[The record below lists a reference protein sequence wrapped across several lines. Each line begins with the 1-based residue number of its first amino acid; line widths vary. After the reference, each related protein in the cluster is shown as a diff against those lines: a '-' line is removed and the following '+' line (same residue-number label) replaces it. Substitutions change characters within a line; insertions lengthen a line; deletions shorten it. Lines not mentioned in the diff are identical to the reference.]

1 MQFHPFIT
9 RCINR
14 LTYRQF
20 NYGAYMSYKHRL
32 SRWLHKRLAHNYT
45 QAGILHPYTIR
56 MSTILRDSGT
66 HIFARAHDNVRNV
79 DKILE
84 ELTERDVLLSSTKEV
99 LRGSRNS
106 LVDVKYTLL
115 PTMQFIQ
122 EVKKANVRTAKLTE
136 QLQRAVGKELEE

>member
-1 MQFHPFIT
+1 MLLGSKKDWLQHPKETRCYIQFHPFIT
-9 RCINR
+9 QCLGQ

-20 NYGAYMSYKHRL
+20 DYGSYMSYTYRL

-45 QAGILHPYTIR
+45 QAGILNPYTIR

-66 HIFARAHDNVRNV
+66 HIFARAHDNVRHV

-84 ELTERDVLLSSTKEV
+84 ELTEREVLLSSTKEV

-106 LVDVKYTLL
+106 LVDVKYSLL

-122 EVKKANVRTAKLTE
+122 E
-136 QLQRAVGKELEE
+136 

>member
-1 MQFHPFIT
+1 MCGRWTNCSVFTCRPSSSGDDDRVFP
-9 RCINR
+9 R
-14 LTYRQF
+14 YRDTT
-20 NYGAYMSYKHRL
+20 
-32 SRWLHKRLAHNYT
+32 HNYT

-66 HIFARAHDNVRNV
+66 HIFARAHDNVRHV

-136 QLQRAVGKELEE
+136 QLQRAVGKELAAIIHPLL